1 MNARPQQ
8 QMLERS
14 LGVLVQEGDMV
25 ESPLV
30 KVIVFLAGF
39 LVRFPPGKDTQFLPD
54 GKRPPAHLYRMLF
67 LVHGSAK
74 IIKHLEIPALPSGC
88 VIARL

>member
-1 MNARPQQ
+1 MNKNARPQQ

-30 KVIVFLAGF
+30 KVIVFLAGSVSVF
-39 LVRFPPGKDTQFLPD
+39 EPTLPC
-54 GKRPPAHLYRMLF
+54 KRTGVPKKMLHSRHCF
-67 LVHGSAK
+67 
-74 IIKHLEIPALPSGC
+74 
-88 VIARL
+88 VI